1 MWLLPSLG
9 PCQPRRKTDRQCPF
23 VAEDHHDAYLILQV
37 FLNSG
42 ERPRSLGPDFARR
55 RSGVRIPSARRQNEV
70 ALRTG
75 ERLFS
80 YHDTPAGKVCVIT
93 EADRSL
99 TTILLPE
106 EY

>member
-1 MWLLPSLG
+1 
-9 PCQPRRKTDRQCPF
+9 
-23 VAEDHHDAYLILQV
+23 
-37 FLNSG
+37 
-42 ERPRSLGPDFARR
+42 
-55 RSGVRIPSARRQNEV
+55 V